1 MHNKIRLFAIT
12 ILFISTSSQA
22 ALIDFTFNL
31 NPNDW
36 GSQLNLTSGDTLT
49 FSFED
54 DTDWNA
60 ITVDDIFSF
69 KYNLAAGTTG
79 TVFRGPN
86 WSSTGTQVLGDFGEQ
101 FSVNGSSL
109 ELTFNWGISYPIVGA
124 SSYTTDNLLQ
134 SIDDVGGA
142 ANLNGVTY
150 GPSLWTGI
158 NGNTGTMFATL
169 KNNADLTL
177 ISTSGVIPQG
187 NSGGGSSTI
196 PEPSILALMGLGL
209 AGLGFSRRKIKK

>member
-1 MHNKIRLFAIT
+1 MHNKIRLLAIT

-36 GSQLNLTSGDTLT
+36 GNQLNLTSGDTLT

-54 DTDWNA
+54 DTDWSA
-60 ITVDDIFSF
+60 ITVDDISSF
-69 KYNLAAGTTG
+69 KYNLTAGTTG
-79 TVFRGPN
+79 TVFRGSN
-86 WSSTGTQVLGDFGEQ
+86 WSSTEVLGDFGKQ

-109 ELTFNWGISYPIVGA
+109 ALTFNWGISYPIVNA
-124 SSYTTDNLLQ
+124 SSFTYDNQLQ
-134 SIDDVGGA
+134 SIDNVGGL

-150 GPSLWTGI
+150 NPSLKAGI